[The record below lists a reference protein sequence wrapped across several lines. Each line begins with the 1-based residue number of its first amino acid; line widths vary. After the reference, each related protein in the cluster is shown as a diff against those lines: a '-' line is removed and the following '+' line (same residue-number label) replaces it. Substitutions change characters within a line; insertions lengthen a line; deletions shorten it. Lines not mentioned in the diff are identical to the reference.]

1 MRAGAASRDLAQG
14 CLIAPRPFGPPPP
27 HAGEADRKLGA
38 VPMDPAFFKI
48 AEIGLFF
55 AAVVGVLVYQL
66 WVTQREIRK
75 DRSKKTR
82 HPEG

>member
-1 MRAGAASRDLAQG
+1 
-14 CLIAPRPFGPPPP
+14 
-27 HAGEADRKLGA
+27 
-38 VPMDPAFFKI
+38 MDPAFFKI